1 MELSVFNLLH
11 SFYVHNQMPHQS
23 NLELSIFRY
32 ACIIPIIIKGNAPI
46 NINRNQF
53 VIAEYVVSRLSGV
66 NLYV

>member
-1 MELSVFNLLH
+1 MKWA
-11 SFYVHNQMPHQS
+11 
-23 NLELSIFRY
+23 LSIFRY